1 MKKYCIPTSQS
12 LLTFLFFFFAFVVC
26 LRGDENVDGSSNVV
40 QGSTNANNSYNIT
53 RDVIDKK
60 DTNKGGGGGGGR
72 GGGGRWWGGGG
83 GGGGGNDGKGGG
95 GGGGGGGGSK
105 GGGGG
110 GGMGG
115 SGGWGWGGGGDA
127 KGCVWIVLFIVEDLV
142 IMIVDICAKLIV
154 VVPKGFSRPP
164 SEPERYIIDIYDSIS
179 FKNKLHLE
187 CDLNGLQYVPIT
199 LTQGT
204 SKTFTV
210 DVDLPRPGG
219 NYVLS
224 CFMDYGAGKYYG
236 DSCVFFDYQRDKSR
250 CANKRC
256 TWQINENGAFLL
268 LRFYEWEEEE
278 EGI

>member
-1 MKKYCIPTSQS
+1 MRRCISPETRG
-12 LLTFLFFFFAFVVC
+12 LC

-53 RDVIDKK
+53 GDVIDRK
-60 DTNKGGGGGGGR
+60 DTNKGGGGGGGGR

-83 GGGGGNDGKGGG
+83 GGGGGND
-95 GGGGGGGGSK
+95 
-105 GGGGG
+105 
-110 GGMGG
+110 
-115 SGGWGWGGGGDA
+115 A
-127 KGCVWIVLFIVEDLV
+127 
-142 IMIVDICAKLIV
+142 
-154 VVPKGFSRPP
+154 PK
-164 SEPERYIIDIYDSIS
+164 PERYTIDIYNSIS

-210 DVDLPRPGG
+210 DVDLPKPGG

-236 DSCVFFDYQRDKSR
+236 DSWVFFDYQRDKSR

-278 EGI
+278 GI